1 MHRTFVILLLLFIC
15 AGPLALESAA
25 QKSSAEPRFESFPAR
40 VYRGRVAPVNLR
52 SARGAGTFRTRLREG
67 AKAGVNFAGHFS
79 LVGWGCGTG
88 CMSVAVVDAKSG
100 AVHFP
105 KELYA
110 FGVWLFSDDGEV
122 LTFRPDSRLLVLSGF
137 PNSETESEDPKAG
150 LYYYEWTGARLR
162 LVKFVEKERETG
174 GSRDD

>member
-1 MHRTFVILLLLFIC
+1 MILLLIFLC
-15 AGPLALESAA
+15 AGPLAPESGA
-25 QKSSAEPRFESFPAR
+25 QDSASAPRFESFRAR

-52 SARGAGTFRTRLREG
+52 SARGAATFRTRLREG

-88 CMSVAVVDAKSG
+88 CMSVAIVDARSG

-105 KELYA
+105 KELSA
-110 FGVWLFSDDGEV
+110 FGVWLWADLDEP
-122 LTFRPDSRLLVLSGF
+122 LTFRPDSRLLVMSGF
-137 PNSETESEDPKAG
+137 PNSETEGGEPKAG
-150 LYYYEWTGARLR
+150 LYYYEWTGKSLR

-174 GSRDD
+174 EALGLR

>member
-1 MHRTFVILLLLFIC
+1 MKTLPALLLLFFC
-15 AGPLALESAA
+15 FVPLAAESAA
-25 QKSSAEPRFESFPAR
+25 QEPRFERFPAR

-67 AKAGVNFAGHFS
+67 AREGVNFAGHFS
-79 LVGWGCGTG
+79 LVSWGCGTG
-88 CMSVAVVDAKSG
+88 CMSVGIVDAKNG

-105 KELYA
+105 KELSA

-122 LTFRPDSRLLVLSGF
+122 LTFRPDSRLLILSGF

-150 LYYYEWTGARLR
+150 LYYYEWTGRRLR
-162 LVKFVEKERETG
+162 LVKFVEKRRETG
-174 GSRDD
+174 EALRLR

>member
-1 MHRTFVILLLLFIC
+1 MKTSLALLLCLC
-15 AGPLALESAA
+15 LGPLASESAA
-25 QKSSAEPRFESFPAR
+25 QNSRAEPRFGSYPAR

-52 SARGAGTFRTRLREG
+52 SARGARTFRTRLREG
-67 AKAGVNFAGHFS
+67 AKEGVNFAGHFS

-88 CMSVAVVDAKSG
+88 CQSVAIIDAKNG

-137 PNSETESEDPKAG
+137 PNSETESAEPKAG
-150 LYYYEWTGARLR
+150 LYYYEWTGKRLR
-162 LVKFVEKERETG
+162 LVKFVEKRRETG
-174 GSRDD
+174 EA

>member
-1 MHRTFVILLLLFIC
+1 MRTLTASILLVVCL
-15 AGPLALESAA
+15 GPLAAESAA
-25 QKSSAEPRFESFPAR
+25 QKPAAGPRFESFPAR

-52 SARGAGTFRTRLREG
+52 SSKGARTFRTRLREG
-67 AKAGVNFAGHFS
+67 AREGVNFAGHFS

-88 CMSVAVVDAKSG
+88 CMSAAVIDAKTG

-110 FGVWLFSDDGEV
+110 FGVWLFSEDGEA
-122 LTFRPDSRLLVLSGF
+122 LTFKPDSRLLILSGF
-137 PNSETESEDPKAG
+137 PYSETEREDPRAG
-150 LYYYEWTGARLR
+150 LYYYEWTGRRLR

-174 GSRDD
+174 GVRGGR

>member
-1 MHRTFVILLLLFIC
+1 MKTLTALLLLILC
-15 AGPLALESAA
+15 LGPLASEAAA
-25 QKSSAEPRFESFPAR
+25 QKSSTEPRFESYPAR

-52 SARGAGTFRTRLREG
+52 SSKGAGTFRTRLREG
-67 AKAGVNFAGHFS
+67 SKAGVNFAGHFS

-88 CMSVAVVDAKSG
+88 CMSVAVINAKTG
-100 AVHFP
+100 AVYFP

-122 LTFRPDSRLLVLSGF
+122 LTFKPDSRLLILSGF
-137 PNSETESEDPKAG
+137 PYSETERDEPKAG

-162 LVKFVEKERETG
+162 LVKFVEKQRETG
-174 GSRDD
+174 EVRGVR

>member
-1 MHRTFVILLLLFIC
+1 MKIFPAVLLLLLC
-15 AGPLALESAA
+15 LGPLAPESGAQESA
-25 QKSSAEPRFESFPAR
+25 SEPRFESFRAR

-52 SARGAGTFRTRLREG
+52 SAKGAGTFRTRLREG

-88 CMSVAVVDAKSG
+88 CMSVGIVDAKDG

-122 LTFRPDSRLLVLSGF
+122 LTFRPDSRLLILSGF
-137 PNSETESEDPKAG
+137 PNSETGSEDPKAG
-150 LYYYEWTGARLR
+150 LYYYEWTGKSLR
-162 LVKFVEKERETG
+162 LVKFVEKEREVG
-174 GSRDD
+174 EAPGLR